1 MFAMSPEKQRRHLYG
16 MLAATE
22 EFRGYLQEAMSPHEL
37 RQEPQDLQFRQPGRE
52 ERADVFCRGL
62 RVQGTLGT

>member
-1 MFAMSPEKQRRHLYG
+1 

-22 EFRGYLQEAMSPHEL
+22 EFRGYLQEAMSPHDL
-37 RQEPQDLQFRQPGRE
+37 RQEPQDLQFREPGRE
-52 ERADVFCRGL
+52 ERDDVFCRGL